1 MFTATFP
8 NVVKPASPA
17 VSAFPHAQFTA
28 RAHPDTSFLVYSRY
42 RELAMGLI
50 DTNSQEIFYRAFE
63 NAPDSYNGEGIH
75 EKFIYRG
82 QSVLDISVGLLDFP
96 WFAADGNPL
105 NEITFAQIQQLANM
119 EHDSLI
125 AHRLHTIANFAMS
138 LPLHTRYY
146 HYVGPDG
153 VRAITICDEF
163 NGIKMRRDG
172 SFFII
177 EPYI

>member
-8 NVVKPASPA
+8 NVASSPASN
-17 VSAFPHAQFTA
+17 AFPNAQFTA
-28 RAHPDTSFLVYSRY
+28 RANPDTSFIVYSRY
-42 RELAMGLI
+42 RELALALI
-50 DTNSQEIFYRAFE
+50 DTNSQEIFYRVFH
-63 NAPDSYNGEGIH
+63 NAPESYNGEGLH

-105 NEITFAQIQQLANM
+105 NEITFAQLQQLANM
-119 EHDSLI
+119 EDNPLVG
-125 AHRLHTIANFAMS
+125 HRLHCIANFALT

-146 HYVGPDG
+146 HYIGHDG

-163 NGIKMRRDG
+163 NGIKMNC
-172 SFFII
+172 II
-177 EPYI
+177 THCEDQHF